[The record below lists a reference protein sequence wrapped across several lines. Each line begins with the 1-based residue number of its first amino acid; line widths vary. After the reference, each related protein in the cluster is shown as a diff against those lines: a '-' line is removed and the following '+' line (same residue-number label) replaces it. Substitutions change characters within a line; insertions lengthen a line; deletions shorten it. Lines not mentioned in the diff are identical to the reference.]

1 MSYQIARDGET
12 IGNYTED
19 ELVVA
24 VESGTVLESD
34 LAWTEGMDE
43 WVTVEDLIE
52 VEVIEEDEESDTGVR
67 PPATGDAQ
75 KPMLRPL
82 GRHLPAASST
92 EPAVERLRPAAPVP
106 VRPMGPPQS
115 TVHYAPHVVPTAPPQ
130 PVAASPDRYGPPPPH
145 RQPGNFYASI
155 PAGHYGPAGSAIASL
170 VLGILSV
177 LFCCFTGVPA
187 IMCGHL
193 ARGKIRR
200 SGGAFSGHGMAT
212 AGLVLGYVT
221 TVISLLYGIAVLV
234 GIGPSALEAMKKTA
248 EDLRTGRSQIERV
261 EPGR

>member
-12 IGNYTED
+12 IGHYTED
-19 ELVVA
+19 ELVIA
-24 VESGTVLESD
+24 VENGTVLETD

-43 WVTVEDLIE
+43 WVTVEELVE
-52 VEVIEEDEESDTGVR
+52 VEVIEEDDETGTGA
-67 PPATGDAQ
+67 PPASSDEAP

-82 GRHLPAASST
+82 GRPLPAAAT
-92 EPAVERLRPAAPVP
+92 EPPVERLRPAAPVP

-115 TVHYAPHVVPTAPPQ
+115 TVHYAPHVVPATPPQ

-155 PAGHYGPAGSAIASL
+155 PPGHYGPAGSAIASL

-177 LFCCFTGVPA
+177 VFCCVTGVPA
-187 IMCGHL
+187 IICGHL

-221 TVISLLYGIAVLV
+221 TVIGLLYGIAVLV
-234 GIGPSALEAMKKTA
+234 GIGPSALEAFHKTA
-248 EDLRTGRSQIERV
+248 EDLRSGRSQIERV
-261 EPGR
+261 EPSR

>member
-12 IGNYTED
+12 IGHYSED

-24 VESGTVLESD
+24 VENGSVLETD

-43 WVTVEDLIE
+43 WITVEELIE
-52 VEVIEEDEESDTGVR
+52 VEVIEEDEE
-67 PPATGDAQ
+67 DASVSSSASADEGA

-82 GRHLPAASST
+82 GRPLPAASA
-92 EPAVERLRPAAPVP
+92 EPPVERLRPAAPIP
-106 VRPMGPPQS
+106 VRPTGPAHS
-115 TVHYAPHVVPTAPPQ
+115 TVHYASPVVPAAPPQ

-177 LFCCFTGVPA
+177 VFCCLTGVPA
-187 IMCGHL
+187 IICGHL

-234 GIGPSALEAMKKTA
+234 GIGPSALEAFHKTA

-261 EPGR
+261 EPSR